1 MYLPE
6 HFEERDSREIAQIIQ
21 QFPLAVIVC
30 MNGKE
35 IVANHIPL
43 MMDGEN
49 ELIGHIA
56 KSNNLHQIIENNT
69 KMLAIFS
76 AENSYI
82 SPNLYPTNQE
92 THRHVPTWNYQ
103 VIHVHGF
110 ITFIHVKKQ
119 KVAIVGKLTK
129 LYEQEFSGKKA
140 WRMSDAPKDYMED
153 MIENIVAFKIKIE
166 SICAKSKLSQN
177 REQRDFDAV
186 SCAMR
191 DTGKNTLHKAMERR
205 GISKI

>member
-1 MYLPE
+1 MYLPQ
-6 HFEERDSREIAQIIQ
+6 HFEERDSKEIAQIIQ

-30 MNGKE
+30 LSGNE
-35 IVANHIPL
+35 IIANHIPL
-43 MMDGEN
+43 MMQGQN

-56 KSNNLHQIIENNT
+56 KSNNLHQLIQDNSKT
-69 KMLAIFS
+69 LAIFS

-82 SPNLYPTNQE
+82 SPNLYPTKQE

-110 ITFIHVKKQ
+110 LSFIHVKKQ
-119 KVAIVGKLTK
+119 KIAIVGKLTK
-129 LYEQEFSGKKA
+129 LYEQKFSGEQA
-140 WRMSDAPKDYMED
+140 WKMSDAPKDYMED

-166 SICAKSKLSQN
+166 RISAKSKLSQN
-177 REQRDFDAV
+177 RDKIDFDAV
-186 SCAMR
+186 SSAMR
-191 DTGKNTLHKAMERR
+191 NTGKSIMYTAMKRL